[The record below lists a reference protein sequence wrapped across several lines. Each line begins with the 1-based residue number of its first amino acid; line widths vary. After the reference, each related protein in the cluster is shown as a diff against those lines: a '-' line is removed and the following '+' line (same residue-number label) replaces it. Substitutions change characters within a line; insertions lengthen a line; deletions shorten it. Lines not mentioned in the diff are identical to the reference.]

1 MRTFQMHLL
10 EADKVFFE
18 GECESLVV
26 PTTVG
31 QYGILA
37 GHSNMISRRRAGRA
51 LLPAH
56 RVRSG
61 APLPFRGHGEG
72 RRRQRYPCACRL
84 RRVPE
89 EIDAKRAQRAADEA
103 KEAILKSAACAN
115 TAPRRRTLPAPSTA
129 CASRKKREIR
139 RQNHTEFPNMQK
151 AFRAFGALFAYFKK
165 VCFFHELSKFRKNY
179 GTKRRNVL

>member
-37 GHSNMISRRRAGRA
+37 GHSNMISAVVRACS
-51 LLPAH
+51 LTAH

-61 APLPFRGHGEG
+61 APLPF
-72 RRRQRYPCACRL
+72 P
-84 RRVPE
+84 
-89 EIDAKRAQRAADEA
+89 RAW
-103 KEAILKSAACAN
+103 
-115 TAPRRRTLPAPSTA
+115 
-129 CASRKKREIR
+129 
-139 RQNHTEFPNMQK
+139 
-151 AFRAFGALFAYFKK
+151 
-165 VCFFHELSKFRKNY
+165 
-179 GTKRRNVL
+179 

>member
-37 GHSNMISRRRAGRA
+37 GHSNMISAVVPGVLSYRAPGKEWRNDILVLVDSA
-51 LLPAH
+51 
-56 RVRSG
+56 
-61 APLPFRGHGEG
+61 E
-72 RRRQRYPCACRL
+72 Y
-84 RRVPE
+84 PE

-103 KEAILKSAACAN
+103 KEAILQKRSVREYRTAQAN
-115 TAPRRRTLPAPSTA
+115 LARAINRLRV
-129 CASRKKREIR
+129 KKNAR
-139 RQNHTEFPNMQK
+139 
-151 AFRAFGALFAYFKK
+151 
-165 VCFFHELSKFRKNY
+165 
-179 GTKRRNVL
+179 

>member
-37 GHSNMISRRRAGRA
+37 GHSNMISAVVPGVLSYRAPGKEWRTA
-51 LLPAH
+51 A
-56 RVRSG
+56 VS
-61 APLPFRGHGEG
+61 EG
-72 RRRQRYPCACRL
+72 MVKVEGNDILVLVDSAEY
-84 RRVPE
+84 PE

-103 KEAILKSAACAN
+103 KEAILQKRSV
-115 TAPRRRTLPAPSTA
+115 
-129 CASRKKREIR
+129 REIR

-151 AFRAFGALFAYFKK
+151 AFRAFGALFAYFTQR

>member
-37 GHSNMISRRRAGRA
+37 GHSNMISAVVPGVLSYRAPGKEWRTA
-51 LLPAH
+51 A
-56 RVRSG
+56 VS
-61 APLPFRGHGEG
+61 EG
-72 RRRQRYPCACRL
+72 MVKVEGNDILVLVDSAEY
-84 RRVPE
+84 PE

-103 KEAILKSAACAN
+103 KEAILQKRSVRAYR
-115 TAPRRRTLPAPSTA
+115 TARQE
-129 CASRKKREIR
+129 KREIR
-139 RQNHTEFPNMQK
+139 RQKPHRISKYAKSVPSIRDAFCIFHTK
-151 AFRAFGALFAYFKK
+151 GLLF
-165 VCFFHELSKFRKNY
+165 S
-179 GTKRRNVL
+179 

>member
-37 GHSNMISRRRAGRA
+37 GHSNMISAVVPGVLSYRAPGKEWRTA
-51 LLPAH
+51 A
-56 RVRSG
+56 VS
-61 APLPFRGHGEG
+61 EG
-72 RRRQRYPCACRL
+72 MVKVEGNDILVLVDSAEY
-84 RRVPE
+84 PE

-103 KEAILKSAACAN
+103 KEAIL
-115 TAPRRRTLPAPSTA
+115 
-129 CASRKKREIR
+129 
-139 RQNHTEFPNMQK
+139 Q
-151 AFRAFGALFAYFKK
+151 
-165 VCFFHELSKFRKNY
+165 
-179 GTKRRNVL
+179 

>member
-37 GHSNMISRRRAGRA
+37 GHSNMMPGVLSYRAPGKEWRTA
-51 LLPAH
+51 A
-56 RVRSG
+56 VS
-61 APLPFRGHGEG
+61 EG
-72 RRRQRYPCACRL
+72 MVKVEGNDILVLVDSAEY
-84 RRVPE
+84 PE

-103 KEAILKSAACAN
+103 KEAILQKRSVREYRTAQAN
-115 TAPRRRTLPAPSTA
+115 LARAINRLRV
-129 CASRKKREIR
+129 KKNAR
-139 RQNHTEFPNMQK
+139 
-151 AFRAFGALFAYFKK
+151 
-165 VCFFHELSKFRKNY
+165 
-179 GTKRRNVL
+179 

>member
-37 GHSNMISRRRAGRA
+37 GHSNMISAVVPGVLSYRAPGKEWRTA
-51 LLPAH
+51 A
-56 RVRSG
+56 VS
-61 APLPFRGHGEG
+61 EG
-72 RRRQRYPCACRL
+72 MVKVEGNDILVLVDSAEY
-84 RRVPE
+84 PE

-103 KEAILKSAACAN
+103 KEAILQKRSVREYRTAQAN
-115 TAPRRRTLPAPSTA
+115 LARAINRLRV
-129 CASRKKREIR
+129 KKNARSGGK
-139 RQNHTEFPNMQK
+139 NHTEFPNMQK
-151 AFRAFGALFAYFKK
+151 AFRAFGALFAYFTQR
-165 VCFFHELSKFRKNY
+165 VCFFHELSKFRKNC

>member
-37 GHSNMISRRRAGRA
+37 GHSNMISAVVPGVLSYRAA
-51 LLPAH
+51 
-56 RVRSG
+56 VS
-61 APLPFRGHGEG
+61 EG
-72 RRRQRYPCACRL
+72 MVKVEGNDILVLVDSAEY
-84 RRVPE
+84 PE

-103 KEAILKSAACAN
+103 KEAILQKRSVREYRTAQAN
-115 TAPRRRTLPAPSTA
+115 LARAINRLRV
-129 CASRKKREIR
+129 KKNAR
-139 RQNHTEFPNMQK
+139 
-151 AFRAFGALFAYFKK
+151 
-165 VCFFHELSKFRKNY
+165 
-179 GTKRRNVL
+179 

>member
-37 GHSNMISRRRAGRA
+37 GHSNMISAVVPGVLSYRAPGKEWRTA
-51 LLPAH
+51 A
-56 RVRSG
+56 VS
-61 APLPFRGHGEG
+61 EG
-72 RRRQRYPCACRL
+72 MVKVEGNDVLVLVDSAEY
-84 RRVPE
+84 PE

-103 KEAILKSAACAN
+103 KEAILQKRSVREYRTAQAN
-115 TAPRRRTLPAPSTA
+115 LAINRLRV
-129 CASRKKREIR
+129 KKNAR
-139 RQNHTEFPNMQK
+139 
-151 AFRAFGALFAYFKK
+151 
-165 VCFFHELSKFRKNY
+165 
-179 GTKRRNVL
+179 

>member
-37 GHSNMISRRRAGRA
+37 GHSNMISAVVPGVLSYRAPGKEWRTA
-51 LLPAH
+51 A
-56 RVRSG
+56 VS
-61 APLPFRGHGEG
+61 EG
-72 RRRQRYPCACRL
+72 MVKVEGNDILVLVDSAEY
-84 RRVPE
+84 PE

-103 KEAILKSAACAN
+103 KEAILQKRSVREYRTGEPC
-115 TAPRRRTLPAPSTA
+115 PRHQPPA
-129 CASRKKREIR
+129 RQEKREIR
-139 RQNHTEFPNMQK
+139 RQKPHRISKYAKSVPSIRDAFCIFHTK
-151 AFRAFGALFAYFKK
+151 GLLF
-165 VCFFHELSKFRKNY
+165 S
-179 GTKRRNVL
+179 

>member
-37 GHSNMISRRRAGRA
+37 GHSNMISAVVPGVLSYRAPGKEWRTA
-51 LLPAH
+51 A
-56 RVRSG
+56 VS
-61 APLPFRGHGEG
+61 EG
-72 RRRQRYPCACRL
+72 MVKVEGNDILVLVDSAEY
-84 RRVPE
+84 PE

-103 KEAILKSAACAN
+103 KEAILQKRSVREYR
-115 TAPRRRTLPAPSTA
+115 TAQRTLPAPSTA
-129 CASRKKREIR
+129 CASRKTRDKAAKPHRISKYAKSVPSIR
-139 RQNHTEFPNMQK
+139 GAFCIFHTK
-151 AFRAFGALFAYFKK
+151 GLLF
-165 VCFFHELSKFRKNY
+165 S
-179 GTKRRNVL
+179 